1 MNPNL
6 QRALLLFEQQRPE
19 LAEEHFR
26 LAIADEPQN
35 GHAFASF
42 SLCLAANKKLTEAEQ
57 AARQAVHL
65 APDESYSHYALA
77 WTFDDQDRH
86 RDAEIAVREAI
97 RLDHSN
103 PSYWSLLAS
112 TLAQQQRWAEA
123 LWAAEQGLTVDPTH
137 PGCSN
142 MRALGLQFT
151 GRRQDAVATTDAS
164 LARDPENPATHY
176 AGGLALLEGG
186 DRKAALHHFREC
198 LRLDPA
204 FEPAREGI
212 VEALRSANPAY
223 RVFLRFSF
231 WLARK
236 GSKWGWVI
244 TIGAFVL
251 VRIVRSI
258 AESNAELAPFLWPI
272 VYLYLAFVLLSWL
285 GGPLHDLVLLLHPL
299 GRIALSRDARRAA
312 LMLGALLV
320 VGLPPALVGAL
331 LGDMYLVAAGGAC
344 VALAIPAVGMFRL
357 AATWARVLIGI
368 VFGGLTLILLTT
380 VPTYLAGDTDL
391 ALAVAVLVIAGCALS
406 TWLALGLSLAKGR
419 RRI

>member
-26 LAIADEPQN
+26 RAIADEPHN
-35 GHAFASF
+35 GNAWATF
-42 SLCLAANKKLTEAEQ
+42 SLCLAANKKLGEAEQ
-57 AARQAVHL
+57 AGRQAVHL
-65 APDESYSHYALA
+65 APDEAFSHYALA
-77 WTFDDQDRH
+77 WTFDDQDRK

-97 RLDHSN
+97 RLEHSN
-103 PSYWSLLAS
+103 PAFWSLLAS
-112 TLAQQQRWAEA
+112 TLSQQQRWSEA
-123 LWAAEQGLTVDPTH
+123 LWAAEQGLAVDPTH
-137 PGCSN
+137 PGCAN

-176 AGGLALLEGG
+176 TRGLALFEGG
-186 DRKAALHHFREC
+186 DRTAALHHFREA
-198 LRLDPA
+198 LRLDPN

-236 GSKWGWVI
+236 GSKWGWII

-251 VRIVRSI
+251 VRIVRSV

-299 GRIALSRDARRAA
+299 GRIALSTNARRAA
-312 LMLGALLV
+312 ITLGLLLV
-320 VGLPPALVGAL
+320 AGLPVALAGVIA
-331 LGDMYLVAAGGAC
+331 GDMYLVAVGGAC

-357 AATWARVLIGI
+357 AAVWARVLIGI
-368 VFGGLTLILLTT
+368 VFGGLALVLLLSI
-380 VPTYLAGDTDL
+380 PLYLSRNTEA
-391 ALAVAVLVIAGCALS
+391 AIAVAVLTIAGCALS